1 MSGYS
6 TYFQNFAQ
14 SAFFI
19 HNGEFLTTNKKG
31 NVDLFSLL
39 ECELSE
45 SEVRKVDVDGHTE
58 HNSAPR
64 VSFELMGQGAYCLH
78 STKN

>member
-1 MSGYS
+1 M
-6 TYFQNFAQ
+6 
-14 SAFFI
+14 
-19 HNGEFLTTNKKG
+19 TTNKKG

-64 VSFELMGQGAYCLH
+64 VSFELMG
-78 STKN
+78 